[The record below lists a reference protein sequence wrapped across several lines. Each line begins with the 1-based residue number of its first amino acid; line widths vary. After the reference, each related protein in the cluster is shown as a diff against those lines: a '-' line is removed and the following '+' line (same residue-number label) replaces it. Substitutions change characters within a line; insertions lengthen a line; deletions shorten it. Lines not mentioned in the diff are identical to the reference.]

1 MRVAIEIILIKSKDN
16 IKEKNEIFIKKIK
29 QMKEK
34 ENTEKSKNI
43 NTIDNENKIN
53 FNNFDLENF
62 LKNESKKLKGKY
74 GDEFGKDNKT
84 GNKTTID
91 TIDLDGNATIDHL
104 RENMNVKGI
113 TKKNKIINNNNINL
127 NDNSKIKN
135 NYNNRI
141 YNIKIDL
148 SGLINDN
155 KLLNARYQNNN
166 KSLSPVSRNNI
177 YNSTKTKYNNNNS
190 KKVQLD
196 QNKIDKMTGFYKDDI
211 KYDEKKI
218 KKSDKLFIEKVKT
231 ENKLRQNNMN
241 IYRTYTTQK

>member
-1 MRVAIEIILIKSKDN
+1 MN
-16 IKEKNEIFIKKIK
+16 QKNW
-29 QMKEK
+29 
-34 ENTEKSKNI
+34 
-43 NTIDNENKIN
+43 
-53 FNNFDLENF
+53 
-62 LKNESKKLKGKY
+62 KLKGKY

-211 KYDEKKI
+211 KYDEKK
-218 KKSDKLFIEKVKT
+218 D
-231 ENKLRQNNMN
+231 
-241 IYRTYTTQK
+241 